1 MSKKVRIKQIL
12 DDQPIQ
18 FHTKIGNTYLV
29 KHLYPSGMI
38 MTEDGTIF
46 YEGEWEEVE
55 WKSTE
60 F

>member
-29 KHLYPSGMI
+29 KHVYPSGMI
-38 MTEDGTIF
+38 MVEDGTIF
-46 YEGEWEEVE
+46 YDGEWEEVE
-55 WKSTE
+55 
-60 F
+60 